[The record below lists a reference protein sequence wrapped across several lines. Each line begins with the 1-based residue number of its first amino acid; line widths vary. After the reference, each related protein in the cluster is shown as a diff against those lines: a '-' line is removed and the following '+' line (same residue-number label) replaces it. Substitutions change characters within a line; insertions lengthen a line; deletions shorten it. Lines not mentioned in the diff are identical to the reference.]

1 MTQLNKA
8 KNRVL
13 VVYHYYE
20 KDQSYIDNFSHFLRF
35 AYQPDVEYVVVVA
48 GSYSVELPRAENITY
63 FFATNQNFD
72 FGGYAQA
79 IEALQFHTSYEYF
92 IFVNSS
98 VRGPFLPAYCK
109 KTWIE
114 NLLDHFDQDVG
125 IVGTVISLTPSHHA
139 IAKLYH
145 EKYGYLDRNR
155 NILSHV
161 QSTCY
166 ALPRSIL
173 CHLIATG
180 FYEAA
185 HSLSKD
191 ETVRD
196 YEIRLSQI
204 LLEQGYN
211 LKCLLPE
218 YNTFDY
224 RFLDREINPFS
235 REGDSGFEGSYFG
248 RTVHPYEAM
257 FIKTSRNTFSNEYLY
272 QLANSML
279 FQFPAATNVS
289 STKVIEDYIQAC
301 EKIVRDY
308 KNSSKN
314 QESLWKKVFRSS

>member
-1 MTQLNKA
+1 
-8 KNRVL
+8 
-13 VVYHYYE
+13 
-20 KDQSYIDNFSHFLRF
+20 
-35 AYQPDVEYVVVVA
+35 
-48 GSYSVELPRAENITY
+48 
-63 FFATNQNFD
+63 
-72 FGGYAQA
+72 
-79 IEALQFHTSYEYF
+79 
-92 IFVNSS
+92 
-98 VRGPFLPAYCK
+98 
-109 KTWIE
+109 
-114 NLLDHFDQDVG
+114 
-125 IVGTVISLTPSHHA
+125 
-139 IAKLYH
+139 
-145 EKYGYLDRNR
+145 LDRNS

-272 QLANSML
+272 QLANSMS

-308 KNSSKN
+308 KNYSKIKDAVSNQNVSYNEDIIFVDQPHPEEYPFDTCGTTSPSS
-314 QESLWKKVFRSS
+314 QD

>member
-1 MTQLNKA
+1 MTQLTKVN
-8 KNRVL
+8 NRVL

-20 KDQSYIDNFSHFLRF
+20 KDHSYIDNFSHFIRF
-35 AYQPDVEYVVVVA
+35 AYQPDLDYLIVVA
-48 GSYSVELPRAENITY
+48 GSYSIELPRAENITY

-79 IEALQFHTSYEYF
+79 IKALQFDTGYEHF

-109 KTWIE
+109 KMWIE

-155 NILSHV
+155 HILSHV

-180 FYEAA
+180 FYETA

-204 LLEQGYN
+204 LLEQGCN

-224 RFLDREINPFS
+224 RFFDREINPFS

-248 RTVHPYEAM
+248 RTVHPYEAI
-257 FIKTSRNTFSNEYLY
+257 FIKTSRNTSSDAYLN
-272 QLANSML
+272 QLAYSMS
-279 FQFPAATNVS
+279 FHFPLNPDLTCTAAIEGYRQRCE
-289 STKVIEDYIQAC
+289 VIALNATRSAV
-301 EKIVRDY
+301 K
-308 KNSSKN
+308 KK
-314 QESLWKKVFRSS
+314 SLWNSFNSKD